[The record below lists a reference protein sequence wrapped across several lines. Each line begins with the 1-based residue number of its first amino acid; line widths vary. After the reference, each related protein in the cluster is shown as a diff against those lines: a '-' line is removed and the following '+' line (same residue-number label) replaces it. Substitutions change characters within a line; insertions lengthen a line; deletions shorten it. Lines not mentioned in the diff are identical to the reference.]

1 MKLTLQQA
9 NRVLQAAGHNELHC
23 KNRRDAIAIII
34 FCLDHG
40 RTLLETDDELFRFNE
55 DAICR

>member
-9 NRVLQAAGHNELHC
+9 NRVLQAAGHNELYC
-23 KNRRDAIAIII
+23 KNRRDAIII

-40 RTLLETDDELFRFNE
+40 CTLRETDDELFRFNE
-55 DAICR
+55 DTIC